1 MNAMNQY
8 VVRGLMATLLFVLYL
23 CLAPSSSSAPAYPD
37 HADPKVGSTVTAAP
51 SSVRIWFD
59 GDLEPVF
66 STIHVQNQRGE
77 NVDKGNGRVN
87 AIRSYASRSKCTFA
101 ASRNVSGA
109 LECCSARWSPYHGQ
123 PIVYCQIKLPAP
135 TKPSY
140 NASKDDRLLGMSY
153 HSVSYI

>member
-23 CLAPSSSSAPAYPD
+23 CLAPSSSSAHAYPD
-37 HADPKVGSTVTAAP
+37 HADPKVGSTVKAAP

-87 AIRSYASRSKCTFA
+87 AIDPTLLEASVPLLPPGTYRVLW
-101 ASRNVSGA
+101 NVV
-109 LECCSARWSPYHGQ
+109 ARGGHRTTGNLSFT
-123 PIVYCQIKLPAP
+123 VK
-135 TKPSY
+135 
-140 NASKDDRLLGMSY
+140 
-153 HSVSYI
+153 